1 MPKTLEK
8 TTRGQIIGG
17 TFSNRENADKAVE
30 ALLELG
36 ISTSDVQVIV
46 QLNDK
51 QTDTVYTDILTDRG
65 FADSQARFY
74 DKAVRNG
81 KILVVAYNVDDASE
95 VIDIFDKYK
104 AEYNPNGSRN
114 VREDVVGMTT
124 GAVVGAAAGGVA
136 GAVLG
141 GPVGA
146 AAGAAAGA
154 VVGGGGGAAAG
165 KAAEHR
171 K

>member
-1 MPKTLEK
+1 MPKTLDK
-8 TTRGQIIGG
+8 TAAGQIIGG

-30 ALLELG
+30 ALQELG
-36 ISTSDVQVIV
+36 VSTSDIQVIV

-51 QTDTVYTDILTDRG
+51 QSDAVYTDILTDRG
-65 FADSQARFY
+65 FADSQARYY
-74 DKAVRNG
+74 DKAIRNG
-81 KILVVAYNVDDASE
+81 KILVVVYNVEDAAE
-95 VIDIFDKYK
+95 IIDVFDKYK

-114 VREDVVGMTT
+114 VREDVIGMTT

-141 GPVGA
+141 GPAGA

>member
-1 MPKTLEK
+1 MPKTIDK
-8 TTRGQIIGG
+8 TVTGQIIGG
-17 TFSNRENADKAVE
+17 TFSNRDNADQAVE
-30 ALLELG
+30 ALEELG
-36 ISTSDVQVIV
+36 IPESDIQVIV
-46 QLNDK
+46 QLSEK
-51 QTDTVYTDILTDRG
+51 ASAEVYTDMLTDRG
-65 FADSQARFY
+65 FAESQARFY
-74 DKAVRNG
+74 DEAIRNG
-81 KILVVAYNVDDASE
+81 KVLVVAYNVEDAAE
-95 VIDIFDKYK
+95 VIDIFDQYK

-114 VREDVVGMTT
+114 VREDVIGMTT

-136 GAVLG
+136 GAALG

-146 AAGAAAGA
+146 VAGAAAGA

>member
-1 MPKTLEK
+1 MPKTID
-8 TTRGQIIGG
+8 TTIHGQIIGG
-17 TFSNRENADKAVE
+17 TFSAQENANKAVD
-30 ALLELG
+30 ALEELG
-36 ISTSDVQVIV
+36 VPRSDIQIIV

-51 QTDTVYTDILTDRG
+51 QKDAVYTDILTDRG
-65 FADSQARFY
+65 FADAQARFY
-74 DKAVRNG
+74 DKAIRNG
-81 KILVVAYNVDDASE
+81 KILVVAYNVDDAAE
-95 VIDIFDKYK
+95 VIDVFDKYK

-114 VREDVVGMTT
+114 MRDDVVGMTT

-136 GAVLG
+136 GAAIG

>member
-1 MPKTLEK
+1 
-8 TTRGQIIGG
+8 
-17 TFSNRENADKAVE
+17 
-30 ALLELG
+30 
-36 ISTSDVQVIV
+36 V